1 MLTEERLT
9 KIVKI
14 VNQEGTVTVPDLA
27 QAIGISESTI
37 RRDLNLLDKQGRI
50 RKVHGGAT
58 AVVLMTDGYERDMQ
72 EKYSRNIEE
81 KRAIAAYATTLVH
94 ANDFVFLD
102 AGSTTEQMAEYLEE
116 SSAFY
121 VTNGITLAQKLAAR
135 GFKTMLIAG
144 RVKASTDAVIGMEA
158 VASLARYHFTKGFF
172 GTNGITVN
180 EGFTTPDME
189 EAANKRAAMEHCSQC
204 YVLADRSKFDTLSH
218 ISFGELSK
226 ATVITGSNS
235 SARLKNYKQH
245 TEVIEV

>member
-1 MLTEERLT
+1 MLTEERFA

-14 VNQEGTVTVPDLA
+14 VNQEGTVTVRELA

-37 RRDLNLLDKQGRI
+37 RRDLNQLDKLGRI

-58 AVVLMTDGYERDMQ
+58 AVVLMSDGHERNMQ

-81 KRAIAAYATTLVH
+81 KRAIAAYAATLVH
-94 ANDFVFLD
+94 PNDFVFLD

-116 SSAFY
+116 NTAFY

-135 GFKTMLIAG
+135 GFKTMLLAG

-158 VASLARYHFTKGFF
+158 VSSLARYHFTRGFF
-172 GTNGITVN
+172 GTNGITVA
-180 EGFTTPDME
+180 EGFTTPDLE
-189 EAANKRAAMEHCSQC
+189 EAANKRAAMEHCRQC
-204 YVLADRSKFDTLSH
+204 YVLADNSKFDTLSNV
-218 ISFGELSK
+218 SFGELGK
-226 ATVITGSNS
+226 AKIITTRGNV
-235 SARLKNYKQH
+235 RLKNYKQH

>member
-1 MLTEERLT
+1 MLTEERFA

-14 VNQEGTVTVPDLA
+14 VNQEGTVTVLELA

-37 RRDLNLLDKQGRI
+37 RRDLNQLDKLGRI

-58 AVVLMTDGYERDMQ
+58 AAVLMSDGHERNMQ

-81 KRAIAAYATTLVH
+81 KRAIAAYAATLVH
-94 ANDFVFLD
+94 PNDFVFLD

-116 SSAFY
+116 NTALY

-135 GFKTMLIAG
+135 GFKTMLLAG

-158 VASLARYHFTKGFF
+158 VSSLARYHFTRGFF
-172 GTNGITVN
+172 GTNGITVA
-180 EGFTTPDME
+180 EGFTTPDLE
-189 EAANKRAAMEHCSQC
+189 EAANKRAAMEHCRQC
-204 YVLADRSKFDTLSH
+204 YVLADNSKFDTLSNV
-218 ISFGELSK
+218 SFGELGK
-226 ATVITGSNS
+226 AKIITTKGNV
-235 SARLKNYKQH
+235 RLKNYKQH

>member
-1 MLTEERLT
+1 MLTEERFA

-14 VNQEGTVTVPDLA
+14 VNQEGTVTVLELA

-37 RRDLNLLDKQGRI
+37 RRDLNQLDKLGRI

-58 AVVLMTDGYERDMQ
+58 AVVLMSDGRERNMQ

-81 KRAIAAYATTLVH
+81 KRAIAAYAATLVH
-94 ANDFVFLD
+94 PNDFVFLD

-116 SSAFY
+116 NTALY

-135 GFKTMLIAG
+135 GFKTMLLAG

-158 VASLARYHFTKGFF
+158 VASLSQYHFTRGFF
-172 GTNGITVN
+172 GTNGITVV
-180 EGFTTPDME
+180 EGFTTPDLE
-189 EAANKRAAMEHCSQC
+189 EAANKRAAMEHCRQC
-204 YVLADRSKFDTLSH
+204 YVLADNSKFDTLSNV
-218 ISFGELSK
+218 SFGELSK
-226 ATVITGSNS
+226 AKIITTRGNV
-235 SARLKNYKQH
+235 RLKNYKQH

>member
-1 MLTEERLT
+1 MLTEERFA

-14 VNQEGTVTVPDLA
+14 VNQEGTVTVLELA

-37 RRDLNLLDKQGRI
+37 RRDLNQLDKLGRI

-58 AVVLMTDGYERDMQ
+58 AAVLMSDGHERNMQ

-81 KRAIAAYATTLVH
+81 KRAIAAYAATLVH
-94 ANDFVFLD
+94 PNDFVFLD

-116 SSAFY
+116 NTAFY

-135 GFKTMLIAG
+135 GFKTMLLAG

-158 VASLARYHFTKGFF
+158 VSSLSRYHFTRGFF
-172 GTNGITVN
+172 GTNGITVA
-180 EGFTTPDME
+180 EGFTTPDLE
-189 EAANKRAAMEHCSQC
+189 EAANKRAAMEHCRQC
-204 YVLADRSKFDTLSH
+204 YVLADNSKFDTLSNV
-218 ISFGELSK
+218 SFGELSK
-226 ATVITGSNS
+226 AKIITTRGNV
-235 SARLKNYKQH
+235 RLKNYKQH

>member
-1 MLTEERLT
+1 MLTEERFA

-14 VNQEGTVTVPDLA
+14 VNQEGTVTVLELA

-37 RRDLNLLDKQGRI
+37 RRDLNQLDKLGRI

-58 AVVLMTDGYERDMQ
+58 AAVLMSDGHERNMQ

-81 KRAIAAYATTLVH
+81 KRAIAAYAATLVH
-94 ANDFVFLD
+94 PNDFVFLD

-116 SSAFY
+116 NTAFY

-135 GFKTMLIAG
+135 GFKTMLLAG

-158 VASLARYHFTKGFF
+158 VSSLARYHFTRGFF
-172 GTNGITVN
+172 GTNGITVA
-180 EGFTTPDME
+180 EGFTTLDLE
-189 EAANKRAAMEHCSQC
+189 EAANKRAAMEHCRQC
-204 YVLADRSKFDTLSH
+204 YVLADNSKFDTLSNV
-218 ISFGELSK
+218 SFGELGK
-226 ATVITGSNS
+226 AKIITTKGNV
-235 SARLKNYKQH
+235 RLKNYKQH

>member
-1 MLTEERLT
+1 MLTEERFA
-9 KIVKI
+9 KIVKM
-14 VNQEGTVTVPDLA
+14 VNQEGTVTVLELA

-37 RRDLNLLDKQGRI
+37 RRDLNQLDKLGRI

-58 AVVLMTDGYERDMQ
+58 AVVLMSDGRERNMQ

-81 KRAIAAYATTLVH
+81 KRAIAAYAATLVH

-116 SSAFY
+116 NTALY

-135 GFKTMLIAG
+135 GFKTMLLAG

-158 VASLARYHFTKGFF
+158 VASLSQYHFTRGFF
-172 GTNGITVN
+172 GTNGITVA
-180 EGFTTPDME
+180 EGFTTPDLE
-189 EAANKRAAMEHCSQC
+189 EAANKRAAMEHCRQC
-204 YVLADRSKFDTLSH
+204 YVLADNSKFDTLSNV
-218 ISFGELSK
+218 SFGELSK
-226 ATVITGSNS
+226 AKIITTRGNV
-235 SARLKNYKQH
+235 RLKNYKQH

>member
-1 MLTEERLT
+1 MLTEERFA

-14 VNQEGTVTVPDLA
+14 VNQEGTVTVLELA

-37 RRDLNLLDKQGRI
+37 RRDLNQLDKLGRI

-58 AVVLMTDGYERDMQ
+58 AAVLMSDGHERNMQ

-81 KRAIAAYATTLVH
+81 KRAIAAYAATLVH
-94 ANDFVFLD
+94 PNDFVFLD

-116 SSAFY
+116 NTALY

-135 GFKTMLIAG
+135 GFKTMLLAG

-158 VASLARYHFTKGFF
+158 VSSLARYHFTRGFF
-172 GTNGITVN
+172 GTNGITVA
-180 EGFTTPDME
+180 EGFTTPDLE
-189 EAANKRAAMEHCSQC
+189 EAANKRAAMEHCRQC
-204 YVLADRSKFDTLSH
+204 YVLADNSKFDTLSNV
-218 ISFGELSK
+218 SFGELSK
-226 ATVITGSNS
+226 AKIITTRGNV
-235 SARLKNYKQH
+235 RLKNYKQH

>member
-1 MLTEERLT
+1 MLTEERFA

-14 VNQEGTVTVPDLA
+14 VNQEGTVTVLELA

-37 RRDLNLLDKQGRI
+37 RRDLNQLDKLGRI

-58 AVVLMTDGYERDMQ
+58 AAVLMSDGHERNMQ

-81 KRAIAAYATTLVH
+81 KRAIAAYAATLVH
-94 ANDFVFLD
+94 PNDFVFLD

-116 SSAFY
+116 NTAFY

-135 GFKTMLIAG
+135 GFKTMLLAG

-158 VASLARYHFTKGFF
+158 VSSLARYHFTRGFF
-172 GTNGITVN
+172 GTNGITVV
-180 EGFTTPDME
+180 EGFTTPDLE
-189 EAANKRAAMEHCSQC
+189 EAANKRAAMEHCRQC
-204 YVLADRSKFDTLSH
+204 YVLADNSKFDTLSNV
-218 ISFGELSK
+218 SFGELGK
-226 ATVITGSNS
+226 AKIVTTKGNV
-235 SARLKNYKQH
+235 RLKNYKQH

>member
-1 MLTEERLT
+1 MLTEERFA

-14 VNQEGTVTVPDLA
+14 VNQEGTVTVLELA

-37 RRDLNLLDKQGRI
+37 RRDLNQLDKLGRI

-58 AVVLMTDGYERDMQ
+58 AVVLMSDGHERNMQ

-81 KRAIAAYATTLVH
+81 KRAIAAYAATLVH
-94 ANDFVFLD
+94 PNDFVFLD

-116 SSAFY
+116 NTALY

-135 GFKTMLIAG
+135 GFKTMLLAG

-158 VASLARYHFTKGFF
+158 VASLSQYHFTRGFF
-172 GTNGITVN
+172 GTNGITVA
-180 EGFTTPDME
+180 EGFTTPDLE
-189 EAANKRAAMEHCSQC
+189 EAANKRAAMEHCRQC
-204 YVLADRSKFDTLSH
+204 YVLADNSKFDTLSNV
-218 ISFGELSK
+218 SFGELGK
-226 ATVITGSNS
+226 AKIITTRGNV
-235 SARLKNYKQH
+235 RLKNYKQH

>member
-1 MLTEERLT
+1 MLTEERFA

-14 VNQEGTVTVPDLA
+14 VNQEGTVTVLELA

-37 RRDLNLLDKQGRI
+37 RRDLNQLDKLGRI

-58 AVVLMTDGYERDMQ
+58 AVVLMSDGHERNMQ

-81 KRAIAAYATTLVH
+81 KRAIAAYAATLVH

-116 SSAFY
+116 NTALY

-135 GFKTMLIAG
+135 GFKTMLLAG

-158 VASLARYHFTKGFF
+158 VSSLARYHFTRGFF
-172 GTNGITVN
+172 GTNGITVA
-180 EGFTTPDME
+180 EGFTTPDLE
-189 EAANKRAAMEHCSQC
+189 EAANKRAAMEHCRQC
-204 YVLADRSKFDTLSH
+204 YVLADNSKFDTLSNV
-218 ISFGELSK
+218 SFGELGK
-226 ATVITGSNS
+226 AKIITTRGNV
-235 SARLKNYKQH
+235 RLKNYKQH

>member
-1 MLTEERLT
+1 MLTEERFA

-14 VNQEGTVTVPDLA
+14 VNQEGTVTVLELA

-37 RRDLNLLDKQGRI
+37 RRDLNQLDKLGRI

-58 AVVLMTDGYERDMQ
+58 AVVLMSDGRERNMQ

-81 KRAIAAYATTLVH
+81 KRAIAAYAATLVH

-116 SSAFY
+116 NTALY

-135 GFKTMLIAG
+135 GFKTMLLAG

-158 VASLARYHFTKGFF
+158 VASLSQYHFTRGFF
-172 GTNGITVN
+172 GTNGITVA
-180 EGFTTPDME
+180 EGFTTPDLE
-189 EAANKRAAMEHCSQC
+189 EAANKRAAMEHCRQC
-204 YVLADRSKFDTLSH
+204 YVLADNSKFDTLSNV
-218 ISFGELSK
+218 SFGELSK
-226 ATVITGSNS
+226 AKIITTRGNV
-235 SARLKNYKQH
+235 RLKNYKQH

>member
-1 MLTEERLT
+1 MLTEERFA
-9 KIVKI
+9 KIVKMI
-14 VNQEGTVTVPDLA
+14 NQEGTVTVLELA

-37 RRDLNLLDKQGRI
+37 RRDLNQLDKLGRI

-58 AVVLMTDGYERDMQ
+58 AVVLMSDGRERNMQ

-81 KRAIAAYATTLVH
+81 KRAIAAYAATLVH

-116 SSAFY
+116 NTALY

-135 GFKTMLIAG
+135 GFKTMLLAG

-158 VASLARYHFTKGFF
+158 VSSLAQYHFTRGFF
-172 GTNGITVN
+172 GTNGITVA
-180 EGFTTPDME
+180 EGFTTPDLE
-189 EAANKRAAMEHCSQC
+189 EAANKRAAMEHCRQC
-204 YVLADRSKFDTLSH
+204 YVLADNSKFDTLSNV
-218 ISFGELSK
+218 SFGELGK
-226 ATVITGSNS
+226 AKIITTRGNV
-235 SARLKNYKQH
+235 RLKNYKQH

>member
-1 MLTEERLT
+1 MLTEERFA

-14 VNQEGTVTVPDLA
+14 VNQEGTVTVLELA

-37 RRDLNLLDKQGRI
+37 RRDLNQLDKLGRI

-58 AVVLMTDGYERDMQ
+58 AVVLMSDGHERNMQ

-81 KRAIAAYATTLVH
+81 KRAIAAYAATLVH
-94 ANDFVFLD
+94 PNDFVFLD

-116 SSAFY
+116 NTAFY

-135 GFKTMLIAG
+135 GFKTMLLAG

-158 VASLARYHFTKGFF
+158 VSSLARYHFTRGFF
-172 GTNGITVN
+172 GTNGITVA
-180 EGFTTPDME
+180 EGFTTPDLE
-189 EAANKRAAMEHCSQC
+189 EAANKRAAMEHCRQC
-204 YVLADRSKFDTLSH
+204 YVLADNSKFDTLSNV
-218 ISFGELSK
+218 SFGELSK
-226 ATVITGSNS
+226 AKIITTRGNV
-235 SARLKNYKQH
+235 RLKNYKQH

>member
-1 MLTEERLT
+1 MLTEERFA

-14 VNQEGTVTVPDLA
+14 VNQEGTVTVLELA

-37 RRDLNLLDKQGRI
+37 RRDLNQLDKLGRI

-58 AVVLMTDGYERDMQ
+58 AAVLMSDGHERNMQ

-81 KRAIAAYATTLVH
+81 KRAIAAYAATLVH

-116 SSAFY
+116 NTAFY

-135 GFKTMLIAG
+135 GFKTMLLAG

-158 VASLARYHFTKGFF
+158 VSSLARYHFTRGFF
-172 GTNGITVN
+172 GTNGITVA
-180 EGFTTPDME
+180 EGFTTPDLE
-189 EAANKRAAMEHCSQC
+189 EAANKRAAMEHCRQC
-204 YVLADRSKFDTLSH
+204 YVLADNSKFDTLSNV
-218 ISFGELSK
+218 SFGELSK
-226 ATVITGSNS
+226 AKIITTRGNI
-235 SARLKNYKQH
+235 RLKNYKQH

>member
-1 MLTEERLT
+1 MLTEERFA

-14 VNQEGTVTVPDLA
+14 VNQEGTVTVLELA

-37 RRDLNLLDKQGRI
+37 RRDLNQLDKLGRI

-58 AVVLMTDGYERDMQ
+58 AAVLMSDGYERNMQ

-81 KRAIAAYATTLVH
+81 KRVIAAYAATLVH
-94 ANDFVFLD
+94 PNDFVFLD

-116 SSAFY
+116 NTAFY

-135 GFKTMLIAG
+135 GFKTMLLAG

-158 VASLARYHFTKGFF
+158 VSSLARYHFTRGFF
-172 GTNGITVN
+172 GTNGITVA
-180 EGFTTPDME
+180 EGFTTPDLE
-189 EAANKRAAMEHCSQC
+189 EAANKRAAMEHCRQC
-204 YVLADRSKFDTLSH
+204 YVLADNSKFDTLSNV
-218 ISFGELSK
+218 SFGELGK
-226 ATVITGSNS
+226 AKIVTTKGNV
-235 SARLKNYKQH
+235 RLKNYKQH

>member
-1 MLTEERLT
+1 MLTEERFA

-14 VNQEGTVTVPDLA
+14 VNQEGTVTVLELA

-37 RRDLNLLDKQGRI
+37 RRDLNQLDKLGRI

-58 AVVLMTDGYERDMQ
+58 AAVLMSDGHERNMQ

-81 KRAIAAYATTLVH
+81 KRAIAAYAATLVH
-94 ANDFVFLD
+94 PNDFVFLD

-116 SSAFY
+116 NTAFY

-135 GFKTMLIAG
+135 GFKTMLLAG

-158 VASLARYHFTKGFF
+158 VSSLARYHFTRGFF
-172 GTNGITVN
+172 GTNGITVA
-180 EGFTTPDME
+180 EGFTTPDWE
-189 EAANKRAAMEHCSQC
+189 EAANKRAAMEHCRQC
-204 YVLADRSKFDTLSH
+204 YVLADNSKFDTLSNV
-218 ISFGELSK
+218 SFGELGK
-226 ATVITGSNS
+226 AKIITTRGNV
-235 SARLKNYKQH
+235 RLKNYKQH

>member
-1 MLTEERLT
+1 MLTEERFA

-14 VNQEGTVTVPDLA
+14 VNQEGTVTVLELA

-37 RRDLNLLDKQGRI
+37 RRDLNQLDKLGRI

-58 AVVLMTDGYERDMQ
+58 AAVLMSDGRERNMQ

-81 KRAIAAYATTLVH
+81 KRAIAAYAATLVH

-116 SSAFY
+116 NTAFY

-135 GFKTMLIAG
+135 GFKTMLLAG

-158 VASLARYHFTKGFF
+158 VSSLARYHFTRGFF
-172 GTNGITVN
+172 GTNGITVA
-180 EGFTTPDME
+180 EGFTTPDLE
-189 EAANKRAAMEHCSQC
+189 EAANKRAAMEHCRQC
-204 YVLADRSKFDTLSH
+204 YVLADNSKFDTLSNV
-218 ISFGELSK
+218 SFGELGK
-226 ATVITGSNS
+226 AKIVTTKGNV
-235 SARLKNYKQH
+235 RLKNYKQH

>member
-1 MLTEERLT
+1 MLTEERFA

-14 VNQEGTVTVPDLA
+14 VNQEGTVTVLELA

-37 RRDLNLLDKQGRI
+37 RRDLNQLDKLGRI

-58 AVVLMTDGYERDMQ
+58 AAVLMSDGHERNMQ

-81 KRAIAAYATTLVH
+81 KRAIAAYAATLVH
-94 ANDFVFLD
+94 PNDFVFLD

-116 SSAFY
+116 NTAFY

-135 GFKTMLIAG
+135 GFKTMLLAG

-158 VASLARYHFTKGFF
+158 VSSLARYHFTKGFF
-172 GTNGITVN
+172 GTNGITVA
-180 EGFTTPDME
+180 EGFTTPDLE
-189 EAANKRAAMEHCSQC
+189 EAANKRAAMEHCRQC
-204 YVLADRSKFDTLSH
+204 YVLADNSKFDTLSNV
-218 ISFGELSK
+218 SFGELRK
-226 ATVITGSNS
+226 AKIITTRGNV
-235 SARLKNYKQH
+235 RLKNYKQH

>member
-1 MLTEERLT
+1 MLTEERFA
-9 KIVKI
+9 KIVKM
-14 VNQEGTVTVPDLA
+14 VNQEGTVTVLELA

-37 RRDLNLLDKQGRI
+37 RRDLNQLDKLGRI

-58 AVVLMTDGYERDMQ
+58 AVVLMSDGRERNMQ

-81 KRAIAAYATTLVH
+81 KRAIAAYAATLVH

-116 SSAFY
+116 NTALY

-135 GFKTMLIAG
+135 GFKTMLLAG

-158 VASLARYHFTKGFF
+158 VASLSQYHFTRGFF
-172 GTNGITVN
+172 GTNGITVA
-180 EGFTTPDME
+180 EGFTTPDLE
-189 EAANKRAAMEHCSQC
+189 EAANKRAAMEHCRQC
-204 YVLADRSKFDTLSH
+204 YVLADNSKFDTLSNV
-218 ISFGELSK
+218 SFGELGK
-226 ATVITGSNS
+226 AKIITTKGNV
-235 SARLKNYKQH
+235 RLKNYKQH

>member
-1 MLTEERLT
+1 MLTEERFA

-14 VNQEGTVTVPDLA
+14 VNQEGTVTVLELA

-37 RRDLNLLDKQGRI
+37 RRDLNQLDKLGRI

-58 AVVLMTDGYERDMQ
+58 AAVLMSDGHERNMQ

-81 KRAIAAYATTLVH
+81 KRAIAAYAATLVH
-94 ANDFVFLD
+94 PNDFVFLD

-116 SSAFY
+116 NTAFY

-135 GFKTMLIAG
+135 GFKTMLLAG

-158 VASLARYHFTKGFF
+158 VSSLAQYHFTRGFF
-172 GTNGITVN
+172 GTNGITVA
-180 EGFTTPDME
+180 EGFTTPDLE
-189 EAANKRAAMEHCSQC
+189 EAANKRAAMEHCRQC
-204 YVLADRSKFDTLSH
+204 YVLADNSKFDTLSNV
-218 ISFGELSK
+218 SFGELSK
-226 ATVITGSNS
+226 AKIITTRGNV
-235 SARLKNYKQH
+235 RLKNYKQH

>member
-1 MLTEERLT
+1 MLTEERFA

-14 VNQEGTVTVPDLA
+14 VNQEGTVTVLELA

-37 RRDLNLLDKQGRI
+37 RRDLNQLDKLGRI

-58 AVVLMTDGYERDMQ
+58 AVVLMSDGRERNMQ

-81 KRAIAAYATTLVH
+81 KRAIAAYAATLVH

-116 SSAFY
+116 NTALY

-135 GFKTMLIAG
+135 GFKTMLLAG

-158 VASLARYHFTKGFF
+158 VASLSQYHFTRGFF
-172 GTNGITVN
+172 GTNGITVA
-180 EGFTTPDME
+180 EGFTTPDLE
-189 EAANKRAAMEHCSQC
+189 EAANKRAAMEHCRQC
-204 YVLADRSKFDTLSH
+204 YVLADNSKFDTLSNV
-218 ISFGELSK
+218 SFGELGK
-226 ATVITGSNS
+226 AKIVTTKGNV
-235 SARLKNYKQH
+235 RLKNYKQH

>member
-1 MLTEERLT
+1 MLTEERFA
-9 KIVKI
+9 KIVKMI
-14 VNQEGTVTVPDLA
+14 NQEGTVTVLELA

-37 RRDLNLLDKQGRI
+37 RRDLNQLDKLGRI

-58 AVVLMTDGYERDMQ
+58 AVVLMSDGRERNMQ

-81 KRAIAAYATTLVH
+81 KRAIAAYAATLVH

-116 SSAFY
+116 NTAFY

-135 GFKTMLIAG
+135 GFKTMLLAG

-158 VASLARYHFTKGFF
+158 VSSLAQYHFTRGFF
-172 GTNGITVN
+172 GTNGITVA
-180 EGFTTPDME
+180 EGFTTPDLE
-189 EAANKRAAMEHCSQC
+189 EAANKRAAMEHCRQC
-204 YVLADRSKFDTLSH
+204 YVLADNSKFDTLSN

-226 ATVITGSNS
+226 AKIITTRGNV
-235 SARLKNYKQH
+235 RLKNYKQH

>member
-1 MLTEERLT
+1 MLTEERFA

-14 VNQEGTVTVPDLA
+14 VNQEETVTVLELA

-37 RRDLNLLDKQGRI
+37 RRDLNQLDKLGRI

-58 AVVLMTDGYERDMQ
+58 AAVLMSDGHERNMQ

-81 KRAIAAYATTLVH
+81 KRAIAAYAATLVH
-94 ANDFVFLD
+94 PNDFVFLD

-116 SSAFY
+116 NTAFY

-135 GFKTMLIAG
+135 GFKTMLLAG

-158 VASLARYHFTKGFF
+158 VSSLARYHFTRGFF
-172 GTNGITVN
+172 GTNGITVA
-180 EGFTTPDME
+180 EGFTTPDLE
-189 EAANKRAAMEHCSQC
+189 EAANKRAAMEHCRQC
-204 YVLADRSKFDTLSH
+204 YVLADNSKFDTLSNV
-218 ISFGELSK
+218 SFGELSK
-226 ATVITGSNS
+226 AKIITTRGNV
-235 SARLKNYKQH
+235 RLKNYKQH

>member
-37 RRDLNLLDKQGRI
+37 RRDLNQLDKLGRI

-58 AVVLMTDGYERDMQ
+58 AAVLMSDGHERNMQ

-81 KRAIAAYATTLVH
+81 KRAIAAYAATLVH
-94 ANDFVFLD
+94 PNDFVFLD

-116 SSAFY
+116 NTAFY

-135 GFKTMLIAG
+135 GFKTMLLAG

-158 VASLARYHFTKGFF
+158 VSSLARYHFTRGFF
-172 GTNGITVN
+172 GTNGITVA
-180 EGFTTPDME
+180 EGFTTPDLE
-189 EAANKRAAMEHCSQC
+189 EAANKRAAMEHCRQC
-204 YVLADRSKFDTLSH
+204 YVLADNSKFDTLSNV
-218 ISFGELSK
+218 SFGELSK
-226 ATVITGSNS
+226 AKIITTRGNI
-235 SARLKNYKQH
+235 RLKNYKQH

>member
-1 MLTEERLT
+1 MLTEERFA

-14 VNQEGTVTVPDLA
+14 VNQEGTVTVLELA

-37 RRDLNLLDKQGRI
+37 RRDLNQLDKLGRI

-58 AVVLMTDGYERDMQ
+58 AAVLMSDGHERNMQ

-81 KRAIAAYATTLVH
+81 KRAIAAYAATLVH
-94 ANDFVFLD
+94 PNDFVFLD

-116 SSAFY
+116 NTAFY

-135 GFKTMLIAG
+135 GFKTMLLAG

-158 VASLARYHFTKGFF
+158 VSSLARYHFTRGFF
-172 GTNGITVN
+172 GTNGITVV
-180 EGFTTPDME
+180 EGFTTPDLE
-189 EAANKRAAMEHCSQC
+189 EAANKRAAMEHCRQC
-204 YVLADRSKFDTLSH
+204 YVLADNSKFDTLSNV
-218 ISFGELSK
+218 SFGELSK
-226 ATVITGSNS
+226 AKIITTRGTV
-235 SARLKNYKQH
+235 RLKNYKQH

>member
-1 MLTEERLT
+1 MLTEERFA

-14 VNQEGTVTVPDLA
+14 VNQEGTVTVLELA

-37 RRDLNLLDKQGRI
+37 RRDLNQLDKLGRI

-58 AVVLMTDGYERDMQ
+58 AAVLMSDGHERNMQ

-81 KRAIAAYATTLVH
+81 KRAIAAYAATLVH
-94 ANDFVFLD
+94 PNDFVFLD

-116 SSAFY
+116 NTAFY

-135 GFKTMLIAG
+135 GFKTMLLAG

-158 VASLARYHFTKGFF
+158 VSSLARYHFTRGFF
-172 GTNGITVN
+172 GTNGITVA
-180 EGFTTPDME
+180 EGFTTPDLE
-189 EAANKRAAMEHCSQC
+189 EAANKRAAMDHCRQC
-204 YVLADRSKFDTLSH
+204 YVLADNSKFDTLSNV
-218 ISFGELSK
+218 SFGELSK
-226 ATVITGSNS
+226 AKIITTRGNV
-235 SARLKNYKQH
+235 RLKNYKQH

>member
-1 MLTEERLT
+1 MLTEERFA

-14 VNQEGTVTVPDLA
+14 VNQEGTVTVLELA

-37 RRDLNLLDKQGRI
+37 RRDLNQLDKLGRI

-58 AVVLMTDGYERDMQ
+58 AAVLMSDGYERNMQ

-81 KRAIAAYATTLVH
+81 KRVIAAYAATLVH
-94 ANDFVFLD
+94 PNDFVFLD

-116 SSAFY
+116 NTAFY

-135 GFKTMLIAG
+135 GFKTMLLAG

-158 VASLARYHFTKGFF
+158 VSSLARYHFTRGFF
-172 GTNGITVN
+172 GTNGITVV
-180 EGFTTPDME
+180 EGFTTPDLE
-189 EAANKRAAMEHCSQC
+189 EAANKRAAMEHCRQC
-204 YVLADRSKFDTLSH
+204 YVLADNSKFDTLSNV
-218 ISFGELSK
+218 SFGELSK
-226 ATVITGSNS
+226 AKIITTRGNV
-235 SARLKNYKQH
+235 RLKNYKQH

>member
-1 MLTEERLT
+1 MLTEERFA

-14 VNQEGTVTVPDLA
+14 VNQEGTVTVLELA

-37 RRDLNLLDKQGRI
+37 RRDLNQLDKLGRI

-58 AVVLMTDGYERDMQ
+58 AAVLMSDGHERNMQ

-81 KRAIAAYATTLVH
+81 KRAIAAYAATLVH
-94 ANDFVFLD
+94 PNDFVVLD

-116 SSAFY
+116 NTALY

-135 GFKTMLIAG
+135 GFKTMLLAG

-158 VASLARYHFTKGFF
+158 VASLSQYHFTRGFF
-172 GTNGITVN
+172 GTNGITVA
-180 EGFTTPDME
+180 EGFTTPDLE
-189 EAANKRAAMEHCSQC
+189 EAANKRAAMEHCRQC
-204 YVLADRSKFDTLSH
+204 YVLADNSKFDTLSNV
-218 ISFGELSK
+218 SFGELSK
-226 ATVITGSNS
+226 AKIITTRGNV
-235 SARLKNYKQH
+235 RLKNYKQH

>member
-1 MLTEERLT
+1 MLTEERFA

-14 VNQEGTVTVPDLA
+14 VNQEGTVTVLELA

-37 RRDLNLLDKQGRI
+37 RRDLNQLDKLGRI

-58 AVVLMTDGYERDMQ
+58 AAVLMSDGYERNMQ

-81 KRAIAAYATTLVH
+81 KRAIAAYAATLVH
-94 ANDFVFLD
+94 PNDFVFLD

-116 SSAFY
+116 NTAFY

-135 GFKTMLIAG
+135 GFKTMLLAG

-158 VASLARYHFTKGFF
+158 VSSLARYHFTRGFF
-172 GTNGITVN
+172 GTNGITVV
-180 EGFTTPDME
+180 EGFTTPDLE
-189 EAANKRAAMEHCSQC
+189 EAANKRAAMEHCRQC
-204 YVLADRSKFDTLSH
+204 YVLADNSKFDTLSNV
-218 ISFGELSK
+218 SFGELGK
-226 ATVITGSNS
+226 AKIITTRGNV
-235 SARLKNYKQH
+235 RLKNYKQH

>member
-1 MLTEERLT
+1 MLTEERFA

-14 VNQEGTVTVPDLA
+14 VNQEGTVTVLELA

-37 RRDLNLLDKQGRI
+37 RRDLNQLDKLGRI

-58 AVVLMTDGYERDMQ
+58 AVVLMSDGHERNMQ

-81 KRAIAAYATTLVH
+81 KRAIAAYAATLVH

-116 SSAFY
+116 NTAFY

-135 GFKTMLIAG
+135 GFKTMLLAG

-158 VASLARYHFTKGFF
+158 VSSLARYHFTRGFF
-172 GTNGITVN
+172 GTNGITVA
-180 EGFTTPDME
+180 EGFTTPDLE
-189 EAANKRAAMEHCSQC
+189 EAANKRAAMEHCRQC
-204 YVLADRSKFDTLSH
+204 YVLADNSKFDTLSNV
-218 ISFGELSK
+218 SFGELGK
-226 ATVITGSNS
+226 AKIITTRGNV
-235 SARLKNYKQH
+235 RLKNYKQH